1 MGKFTYL
8 FLDSMFFV
16 PVLAFA
22 FLRYKKLIYEKK
34 KFIYFSA
41 ILGIILFFIVD
52 PVATFWN
59 AWEFDRSQ
67 TLGIYFWKSN
77 LEELIFAILVCFVVT
92 VALLAGMRRESK

>member
-8 FLDSMFFV
+8 FLDVIFFV
-16 PVLAFA
+16 PVLIFT

-34 KFIYFSA
+34 KFICFSA
-41 ILGIILFFIVD
+41 VLGVILFFIVD

-67 TLGIYFWKSN
+67 TLDIYFWKSN
-77 LEELIFAILVCFVVT
+77 LEELIFAILVSLVVT
-92 VALLAGMRRESK
+92 VALLAGIRRENK